1 MEFRQELERAREM
14 VEARLREFFPG
25 GGLEEA
31 MRYSLLA
38 GGKRVRPIL
47 TMKFCEAAGGTM
59 EEALDFGCGV
69 EMLHTYSLIHDDLP
83 CMDNDDLRRGMPT
96 SHKKFGECVAVLAGD
111 ALQAAA
117 FRTVLSDV
125 GPIVH
130 DDGETTEKQAAQ
142 IMAEALAARIL
153 ANAAGELG
161 MCGGQ
166 YWDTVSNGKPHTAG
180 SLTEINDRKT
190 GALLRAACMMG
201 IAASMGRRQVDAACM
216 DAARDYATNLGL
228 AFQIRDDILDAIS
241 TREELG
247 KPIGSDAAN
256 QKATYVALLGVDAC
270 GERVLEYTALAKKAL
285 NACTWAGDT
294 AFLMDLADSLAVR
307 KN

>member
-1 MEFRQELERAREM
+1 MDFRQELEAARRM
-14 VEARLREFFPG
+14 AEARLRDFFPG
-25 GGLEEA
+25 EGLEEA

-96 SHKKFGECVAVLAGD
+96 SHVKFGECAAVLAGD

-117 FRTVLSDV
+117 FHTVLSA
-125 GPIVH
+125 G
-130 DDGETTEKQAAQ
+130 GQGGASK
-142 IMAEALAARIL
+142 ALAARIL
-153 ANAAGELG
+153 AEAAGERG

-166 YWDTVSNGKPHTAG
+166 YWDTASNGTPRTAG

-201 IAASMGRRQVDAACM
+201 VAAAMDHRAVDPACM
-216 DAARDYATNLGL
+216 DAAGEYAANLGL
-228 AFQIRDDILDAIS
+228 AFQIRDDILDAVS
-241 TREELG
+241 TEEELG
-247 KPIGSDAAN
+247 KPIGSDESN
-256 QKATYVALLGVDAC
+256 QKVTYVTLLGVDKC
-270 GERVLEYTALAKKAL
+270 EKKVLEYTALAKRAL
-285 NACTWAGDT
+285 SGAAWAGDT
-294 AFLMDLADSLAVR
+294 AFLLDLADSLAVR
-307 KN
+307 RS

>member
-1 MEFRQELERAREM
+1 MEFRRRLEEAREL
-14 VEARLREFFPG
+14 VEARLRTFFSG

-38 GGKRVRPIL
+38 GGKRIRPIL
-47 TMKFCEAAGGTM
+47 TMKFCEAAGGTL

-96 SHKKFGECVAVLAGD
+96 NHKKFGECVAILAGD

-117 FRTVLSDV
+117 FQTVLSTK
-125 GPIVH
+125 GKWRH
-130 DDGETTEKQAAQ
+130 GGKAAV
-142 IMAEALAARIL
+142 IMAAKIL
-153 ANAAGELG
+153 AEAAGETG

-166 YWDTVSNGKPHTAG
+166 YWDTAGDGQPRTAED
-180 SLTEINDRKT
+180 LTDINNKKT

-201 IAASMGRRQVDAACM
+201 ICASMGRREVDESCM
-216 DAARDYATNLGL
+216 DAAWHYATNLGL

-241 TREELG
+241 TAEELG
-247 KPIGSDAAN
+247 KPVGSD
-256 QKATYVALLGVDAC
+256 KAEEKWTFVDLLGLKNCQRLV
-270 GERVLEYTALAKKAL
+270 EEETRLAKEAI
-285 NACTWAGDT
+285 AGFPDGG
-294 AFLMDLADSLAVR
+294 FLLELADRLAGRR
-307 KN
+307 K

>member
-1 MEFRQELERAREM
+1 MEFQQQLEEARELT
-14 VEARLREFFPG
+14 EARLRTFFSG

-38 GGKRVRPIL
+38 GGKRIRPIL
-47 TMKFCEAAGGTM
+47 TMKFCEAAGGTL

-96 SHKKFGECVAVLAGD
+96 NHKKFGECVAILAGD

-117 FRTVLSDV
+117 FQTVLSV
-125 GPIVH
+125 KGKWRH
-130 DDGETTEKQAAQ
+130 GGKAAVV
-142 IMAEALAARIL
+142 MAAKIL
-153 ANAAGELG
+153 AEAAGETG

-166 YWDTVSNGKPHTAG
+166 YWDTAGDGQPRTAED
-180 SLTEINDRKT
+180 LTDINNKKT

-201 IAASMGRRQVDAACM
+201 ICASMGRREVDESCM
-216 DAARDYATNLGL
+216 DAAWHYATNLGL

-241 TREELG
+241 TAEELG
-247 KPIGSDAAN
+247 KPVGSDAAN
-256 QKATYVALLGVDAC
+256 QKATYVNLLGVEACEALVLDYTVRAKEALDA
-270 GERVLEYTALAKKAL
+270 GRWL
-285 NACTWAGDT
+285 GDT
-294 AFLMDLADSLAVR
+294 AFLRELADSLAVR

>member
-1 MEFRQELERAREM
+1 MEFQRQLEEARELT
-14 VEARLREFFPG
+14 EARLRTFFSG

-38 GGKRVRPIL
+38 GGKRIRPIL
-47 TMKFCEAAGGTM
+47 TMKFCEAAGGTL

-96 SHKKFGECVAVLAGD
+96 NHKKFGECVAILAGD

-117 FRTVLSDV
+117 FQTVLSAK
-125 GPIVH
+125 GKWRH
-130 DDGETTEKQAAQ
+130 GGKAAV
-142 IMAEALAARIL
+142 IMAAKIL
-153 ANAAGELG
+153 AEAAGETG

-166 YWDTVSNGKPHTAG
+166 YWDTAGDGQPRTAED
-180 SLTEINDRKT
+180 LTDINNKKT

-201 IAASMGRRQVDAACM
+201 ICASMGRREVDESCM
-216 DAARDYATNLGL
+216 DAAWNYATNLGL
-228 AFQIRDDILDAIS
+228 AFQIRDDILDAVS
-241 TREELG
+241 TAEELG
-247 KPIGSDAAN
+247 KPTGSDAAN
-256 QKATYVALLGVDAC
+256 QKATYVSLLGVEACEALVLDYTVRAKEALDA
-270 GERVLEYTALAKKAL
+270 GRWL
-285 NACTWAGDT
+285 GDT
-294 AFLMDLADSLAVR
+294 AFLRELADSLAVR

>member
-1 MEFRQELERAREM
+1 MEFQRQLEEARELT
-14 VEARLREFFPG
+14 EARLRTFFSG

-38 GGKRVRPIL
+38 GGKRIRPIL
-47 TMKFCEAAGGTM
+47 TMKFCEAAGGTL

-96 SHKKFGECVAVLAGD
+96 NHKKFGECVAILAGD

-117 FRTVLSDV
+117 FQTVLSAK
-125 GPIVH
+125 GKWRH
-130 DDGETTEKQAAQ
+130 GGKAAVV
-142 IMAEALAARIL
+142 MAAKIL
-153 ANAAGELG
+153 AEAAGETG

-166 YWDTVSNGKPHTAG
+166 YWDTAGDGQPRTAED
-180 SLTEINDRKT
+180 LMDINNKKT

-201 IAASMGRRQVDAACM
+201 ICASMGRREVDESCM
-216 DAARDYATNLGL
+216 DAAWHYATNLGL

-241 TREELG
+241 TAEELG
-247 KPIGSDAAN
+247 KPVGSDAAN
-256 QKATYVALLGVDAC
+256 QKATYVNLLGVEACEALVLDYTVRAKEALDA
-270 GERVLEYTALAKKAL
+270 GRWL
-285 NACTWAGDT
+285 GDT
-294 AFLMDLADSLAVR
+294 AFLRELADSLAVR

>member
-1 MEFRQELERAREM
+1 MEFQRQLEEARELT
-14 VEARLREFFPG
+14 EARLRTFFSG

-38 GGKRVRPIL
+38 GGKRIRPIL
-47 TMKFCEAAGGTM
+47 TMKFCEAAGGTL

-96 SHKKFGECVAVLAGD
+96 NHKKFGECVAILAGD

-117 FRTVLSDV
+117 FQTVLSAK
-125 GPIVH
+125 GKWRH
-130 DDGETTEKQAAQ
+130 GGKAAVV
-142 IMAEALAARIL
+142 MAAKIL
-153 ANAAGELG
+153 AEAAGETG

-166 YWDTVSNGKPHTAG
+166 YWDTAGDGQPRTAED
-180 SLTEINDRKT
+180 LTDINNKKT

-201 IAASMGRRQVDAACM
+201 ICASMGRREVDESCM
-216 DAARDYATNLGL
+216 DAAWHYATNLGL
-228 AFQIRDDILDAIS
+228 AFQIRDDVLDAVS
-241 TREELG
+241 TAEELG
-247 KPIGSDAAN
+247 KPVGSDAAN
-256 QKATYVALLGVDAC
+256 QKATYVNLLGVEACEALVLDYTVRAKEALDA
-270 GERVLEYTALAKKAL
+270 GRWL
-285 NACTWAGDT
+285 GDT
-294 AFLMDLADSLAVR
+294 PFLRELADSLAVR